1 MVFINTLMIQDV
13 LDDPAWAA
21 RLGPE
26 DYRGLTPLT
35 WTHVTMHGEFKL
47 NMSSRLTLGA
57 SS

>member
-1 MVFINTLMIQDV
+1 MNTLMIQDV